1 MRHFLTLIAVLAI
14 FGLAGCG
21 STLPKVT
28 SFKMDIQQGN
38 VVTSKM
44 LLKLRPGMTKKQVRY
59 IMGTPLIED
68 SFHNNRWDY
77 FYQLRKAGKIIS
89 QRRVILDF
97 DQELLARVRGD
108 VVPEGTPGAD
118 TGEQMLSESEI
129 KPEEKST
136 LDKLKFWKKDEAVA
150 EEVKPAEAKST
161 EVLEPVAVPSALS
174 EVEAPPTTDVEG
186 AVDAVET
193 GEAVEDGTIENTEE
207 PASILAVPIPL
218 EPSVDA
224 TPTLLHE
231 VTIPE
236 VEIAEDTA
244 SEIAAPDV
252 ATEMPSID
260 AATPEIEV
268 PEAVMLKP
276 ETATVEPAS
285 LVPAE
290 VMPMTQDIN
299 QSDKMIFRLDR
310 SLDAERLEQ
319 ASIPKPAAPVLED
332 AVQKESVVNEDVTPI
347 QDEPNYFERILEKI
361 GF

>member
-1 MRHFLTLIAVLAI
+1 
-14 FGLAGCG
+14 
-21 STLPKVT
+21 
-28 SFKMDIQQGN
+28 
-38 VVTSKM
+38 
-44 LLKLRPGMTKKQVRY
+44 
-59 IMGTPLIED
+59 
-68 SFHNNRWDY
+68 
-77 FYQLRKAGKIIS
+77 
-89 QRRVILDF
+89 
-97 DQELLARVRGD
+97 
-108 VVPEGTPGAD
+108 
-118 TGEQMLSESEI
+118 
-129 KPEEKST
+129 
-136 LDKLKFWKKDEAVA
+136 
-150 EEVKPAEAKST
+150 
-161 EVLEPVAVPSALS
+161 
-174 EVEAPPTTDVEG
+174 
-186 AVDAVET
+186 
-193 GEAVEDGTIENTEE
+193 
-207 PASILAVPIPL
+207 
-218 EPSVDA
+218 
-224 TPTLLHE
+224 

-268 PEAVMLKP
+268 PEAAMLKP